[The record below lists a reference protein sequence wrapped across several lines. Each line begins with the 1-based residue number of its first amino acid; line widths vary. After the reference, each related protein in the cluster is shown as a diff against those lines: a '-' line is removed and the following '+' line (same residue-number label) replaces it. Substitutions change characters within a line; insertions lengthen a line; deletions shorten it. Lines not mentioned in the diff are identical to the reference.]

1 MHRARGQDPP
11 RADQRSSSGGRMTSQ
26 LLAQLAIFVISAFLG
41 FELISRVP
49 NLLHTPLMSATNA
62 IHGIVLVGAIIALA
76 SASDGFT
83 ATVGLIAVVFGAMNV
98 VGGFWVTTRM
108 LGMFGPP
115 KKRVKKR
122 EEWPLQV
129 APFLAYLAAA
139 ALFIYGIRRLRT
151 PETAR
156 SGNTLA
162 AVGMVIAL
170 VATIFVAD
178 IDRVLGALE
187 IGAGVLVGSMIGAV
201 AAQRVQMTAMP
212 QMVAAFNGVGGAAA
226 ALVAVSEFY
235 RVEALGVVQETLVSA
250 ITVLLSVIIG
260 TISFSGSIIA
270 FVKLQE
276 LALGGSVTFPLQQVV
291 NALIALSILLLSANI
306 VADGAILPF
315 LSPLASLYVIL
326 GAALLLGVLFVIP
339 IGGAGMS
346 IVISLLNAFT
356 GLAAAAS
363 GFVLSNYALIISGT
377 LVGASG
383 TILTRLMSGALGRPL
398 GKIIFAGIAASGT
411 SSGGQQQDRE
421 VNDASASEVGEYL
434 ADDAEKVIVVPG
446 YGLAVAQAQQAMRD
460 LVETLE
466 SEGKE
471 VLFGIHPVAGR
482 MPGHMNVLLTEV
494 GIPYEKLYDLE
505 DINPEFEE
513 TDAAII
519 VGANDVVN
527 PAANDPEQDSPISGM
542 PILNVEAAD
551 RVIFIKRSL
560 SPGFAGVDNPLFYD
574 TEKTMML
581 FSDAKQGLQD
591 LNEAVKNG

>member
-1 MHRARGQDPP
+1 
-11 RADQRSSSGGRMTSQ
+11 
-26 LLAQLAIFVISAFLG
+26 
-41 FELISRVP
+41 
-49 NLLHTPLMSATNA
+49 
-62 IHGIVLVGAIIALA
+62 
-76 SASDGFT
+76 
-83 ATVGLIAVVFGAMNV
+83 
-98 VGGFWVTTRM
+98 
-108 LGMFGPP
+108 
-115 KKRVKKR
+115 
-122 EEWPLQV
+122 LQV

-178 IDRVLGALE
+178 IDRVLSAAE
-187 IGAGVLVGSMIGAV
+187 IGVGVLVGAVIGAV

-212 QMVAAFNGVGGAAA
+212 QMVAAFNGVGGGAA

-235 RVEALGVVQETLVSA
+235 RVEALGQGQETLVSG

-260 TISFSGSIIA
+260 TVSFAGSTIA
-270 FVKLQE
+270 FIKLQE
-276 LALGGSVTFPLQQVV
+276 VALTGSVTFPLQQVV
-291 NALIALSILLLSANI
+291 NAAIFLGILLLSANI
-306 VADGAILPF
+306 LAGGLV
-315 LSPLASLYVIL
+315 LSPLVSLYLIL
-326 GAALLLGVLFVIP
+326 GASLLLGVLFVIP
-339 IGGAGMS
+339 IGGADMP

-398 GKIIFAGIAASGT
+398 GKIIFAGIAASG
-411 SSGGQQQDRE
+411 GGGSEQQEDRE
-421 VNDASASEVGEYL
+421 VNDASAGEVGEYL
-434 ADDAEKVIVVPG
+434 ADEAEKVVIVPG

-505 DINPEFEE
+505 DINPEFED

-527 PAANDPEQDSPISGM
+527 PSANDPEVESPISGM
-542 PILNVEAAD
+542 PVLTVENAEH
-551 RVIFIKRSL
+551 VIFIKRSL

-581 FSDAKQGLQD
+581 FSDAKQGLQE
-591 LNEAVKNG
+591 LNEAVKNS

>member
-1 MHRARGQDPP
+1 VQ
-11 RADQRSSSGGRMTSQ
+11 
-26 LLAQLAIFVISAFLG
+26 
-41 FELISRVP
+41 
-49 NLLHTPLMSATNA
+49 
-62 IHGIVLVGAIIALA
+62 
-76 SASDGFT
+76 
-83 ATVGLIAVVFGAMNV
+83 
-98 VGGFWVTTRM
+98 FWT
-108 LGMFGPP
+108 
-115 KKRVKKR
+115 
-122 EEWPLQV
+122 
-129 APFLAYLAAA
+129 FLAYLVAA
-139 ALFIYGIRRLRT
+139 ALFITGIRRLRR

-156 SGNTLA
+156 SGNTIA
-162 AVGMVIAL
+162 AVGMMIAL

-178 IDRVLGALE
+178 IHKTLGAVE
-187 IGAGVLVGSMIGAV
+187 IGAGVLVGSVIGAV

-235 RVEALGVVQETLVSA
+235 RVEALEGGHETLVSA
-250 ITVLLSVIIG
+250 ITVLLSVVIG

-276 LALGGSVTFPLQQVV
+276 LALSGSVTFPLQQVV
-291 NALIALSILLLSANI
+291 NALIALSILVLAANI
-306 VADGAILPF
+306 VTDGAILPF
-315 LSPLASLYVIL
+315 LSPLVSLYVIL
-326 GAALLLGVLFVIP
+326 GAALLLGVLFVMP
-339 IGGAGMS
+339 IGGADMP

-363 GFVLSNYALIISGT
+363 GFVLDNYALIISGT

-383 TILTRLMSGALGRPL
+383 TILTQNMSSALGRPL

-411 SSGGQQQDRE
+411 SKGGDQEERD
-421 VNDASASEVGEYL
+421 VHDASPEEVGEFL
-434 ADDAEKVIVVPG
+434 SNEAEKVVIVPG
-446 YGLAVAQAQQAMRD
+446 YGLAVAQAQGAIRE
-460 LVETLE
+460 LTEALE

-482 MPGHMNVLLTEV
+482 MPGHMNVLLTEA

-505 DINPEFEE
+505 DINPEFEDA
-513 TDAAII
+513 DAAII

-551 RVIFIKRSL
+551 RIVFIKRSL

-591 LNEAVKNG
+591 VISAIKS

>member
-1 MHRARGQDPP
+1 
-11 RADQRSSSGGRMTSQ
+11 
-26 LLAQLAIFVISAFLG
+26 
-41 FELISRVP
+41 
-49 NLLHTPLMSATNA
+49 
-62 IHGIVLVGAIIALA
+62 
-76 SASDGFT
+76 
-83 ATVGLIAVVFGAMNV
+83 
-98 VGGFWVTTRM
+98 
-108 LGMFGPP
+108 
-115 KKRVKKR
+115 
-122 EEWPLQV
+122 LQV

-162 AVGMVIAL
+162 AIGMVIAL
-170 VATIFVAD
+170 IATIFVAD
-178 IDRVLGALE
+178 LDGVLSVGQ
-187 IGAGVLVGSMIGAV
+187 ISIGVLVGAVVGAV
-201 AAQRVQMTAMP
+201 AAQRVHMTAMP
-212 QMVAAFNGVGGAAA
+212 QMVAAFNGVGGGAA
-226 ALVAVSEFY
+226 ALIAVSEFY
-235 RVEALGVVQETLVSA
+235 QVEALGQGQETIVASIA
-250 ITVLLSVIIG
+250 VLLSVVIG
-260 TISFSGSIIA
+260 TVSFAGSIIA
-270 FVKLQE
+270 FTKLQE
-276 LALGGSVTFPLQQVV
+276 LALTGSVTFPLQQVV
-291 NALIALSILLLSANI
+291 NAAIFLVILLLSVNI
-306 VADGAILPF
+306 LAGGIV
-315 LSPLASLYVIL
+315 LSPLVSLYLIL

-339 IGGAGMS
+339 IGGADMP

-411 SSGGQQQDRE
+411 SSGGQQEERE

-434 ADDAEKVIVVPG
+434 ADEAEKVVIVPG

-505 DINPEFEE
+505 DINPEFDDA
-513 TDAAII
+513 DAAII

-527 PAANDPEQDSPISGM
+527 PSANDPEVESPISGM
-542 PILNVEAAD
+542 PVLTVENAEH
-551 RVIFIKRSL
+551 VIFIKRSL

>member
-1 MHRARGQDPP
+1 
-11 RADQRSSSGGRMTSQ
+11 
-26 LLAQLAIFVISAFLG
+26 
-41 FELISRVP
+41 
-49 NLLHTPLMSATNA
+49 
-62 IHGIVLVGAIIALA
+62 
-76 SASDGFT
+76 
-83 ATVGLIAVVFGAMNV
+83 
-98 VGGFWVTTRM
+98 
-108 LGMFGPP
+108 
-115 KKRVKKR
+115 
-122 EEWPLQV
+122 LQV
-129 APFLAYLAAA
+129 APFIAYLAAA
-139 ALFIYGIRRLRT
+139 ALFIYGIRRLRK

-162 AVGMVIAL
+162 AVGMAIAL
-170 VATIFVAD
+170 IATIFVAD
-178 IDRVLGALE
+178 IDNVLSVGQ
-187 IGAGVLVGSMIGAV
+187 ISVGVLIGSVLGAV

-212 QMVAAFNGVGGAAA
+212 QMVAAFNGVGGGAA

-235 RVEALGVVQETLVSA
+235 RVEALGQGQETLVSA
-250 ITVLLSVIIG
+250 IAVLLSVIIG
-260 TISFSGSIIA
+260 TVSFAGSAIA
-270 FVKLQE
+270 FIKLQE
-276 LALGGSVTFPLQQVV
+276 LALTGSVTFPLQQVV
-291 NALIALSILLLSANI
+291 NAAIFLGILLLSANI
-306 VADGAILPF
+306 LAGGLVF
-315 LSPLASLYVIL
+315 SPLVSLYLIL
-326 GAALLLGVLFVIP
+326 GASLLLGVLFVIP
-339 IGGAGMS
+339 IGGADMP

-398 GKIIFAGIAASGT
+398 GKIIFAGIAASG
-411 SSGGQQQDRE
+411 GGESEQQEDRE
-421 VNDASASEVGEYL
+421 VNDKSAGEVGEYL
-434 ADDAEKVIVVPG
+434 ADDAEKVVIVPG

-505 DINPEFEE
+505 DINPEFDDA
-513 TDAAII
+513 DAAII

-527 PAANDPEQDSPISGM
+527 PSANDPEVESPISGM
-542 PILNVEAAD
+542 PVLTVENAEH
-551 RVIFIKRSL
+551 VIFIKRSL

-591 LNEAVKNG
+591 LNEAVKNS

>member
-1 MHRARGQDPP
+1 
-11 RADQRSSSGGRMTSQ
+11 
-26 LLAQLAIFVISAFLG
+26 
-41 FELISRVP
+41 
-49 NLLHTPLMSATNA
+49 
-62 IHGIVLVGAIIALA
+62 
-76 SASDGFT
+76 
-83 ATVGLIAVVFGAMNV
+83 
-98 VGGFWVTTRM
+98 
-108 LGMFGPP
+108 
-115 KKRVKKR
+115 
-122 EEWPLQV
+122 LQV

-162 AVGMVIAL
+162 AIGMVIAL
-170 VATIFVAD
+170 IATIFVAD
-178 IDRVLGALE
+178 IDRVLSAAE
-187 IGAGVLVGSMIGAV
+187 IGAGVLVGSVLGAV
-201 AAQRVQMTAMP
+201 AAQRVHMTAMP
-212 QMVAAFNGVGGAAA
+212 QMVAAFNGVGGGAA

-235 RVEALGVVQETLVSA
+235 RVEALGQGHETLVSA
-250 ITVLLSVIIG
+250 VAVLLSVIIG
-260 TISFSGSIIA
+260 TVSFAGSIIA
-270 FVKLQE
+270 FIKLQE
-276 LALGGSVTFPLQQVV
+276 LALTGSVTFPLQQVV
-291 NALIALSILLLSANI
+291 NAAIFLSILLLSANI
-306 VADGAILPF
+306 LAGGIV
-315 LSPLASLYVIL
+315 LSPLVSLYLIL
-326 GAALLLGVLFVIP
+326 GASLLLGVLFVIP
-339 IGGAGMS
+339 IGGADMP

-398 GKIIFAGIAASGT
+398 GKIIFAGIAASGD
-411 SSGGQQQDRE
+411 SGSEQQEDRE
-421 VNDASASEVGEYL
+421 VNDRSAGEVGEYL
-434 ADDAEKVIVVPG
+434 ADEAEKVVIVPG
-446 YGLAVAQAQQAMRD
+446 YGLAVAQAQQALRD

-505 DINPEFEE
+505 DINPEFEDA
-513 TDAAII
+513 DAAII

-527 PAANDPEQDSPISGM
+527 PSANDPEVESPISGM
-542 PILNVEAAD
+542 PVLTVENAEH
-551 RVIFIKRSL
+551 VIFIKRSL

-591 LNEAVKNG
+591 LNEAVKNS

>member
-1 MHRARGQDPP
+1 VQ
-11 RADQRSSSGGRMTSQ
+11 
-26 LLAQLAIFVISAFLG
+26 
-41 FELISRVP
+41 
-49 NLLHTPLMSATNA
+49 
-62 IHGIVLVGAIIALA
+62 
-76 SASDGFT
+76 
-83 ATVGLIAVVFGAMNV
+83 
-98 VGGFWVTTRM
+98 FWT
-108 LGMFGPP
+108 
-115 KKRVKKR
+115 
-122 EEWPLQV
+122 
-129 APFLAYLAAA
+129 FLAYLVAA
-139 ALFIYGIRRLRT
+139 ALFITGIRRLRR

-156 SGNTLA
+156 SGNTIA
-162 AVGMVIAL
+162 AVGMMIAL

-178 IDRVLGALE
+178 IHKTLGAVE
-187 IGAGVLVGSMIGAV
+187 IGAGVLVGSVIGAV

-235 RVEALGVVQETLVSA
+235 RVEALGGGHETLVSA
-250 ITVLLSVIIG
+250 ITVLLSVVIG

-276 LALGGSVTFPLQQVV
+276 LALSGSVTFPLQQVV
-291 NALIALSILLLSANI
+291 NALIALSILVLAANI
-306 VADGAILPF
+306 VTDGAILPF
-315 LSPLASLYVIL
+315 LSPLVSLYVIL
-326 GAALLLGVLFVIP
+326 GAALLLGVLFVMP
-339 IGGAGMS
+339 IGGADMP

-363 GFVLSNYALIISGT
+363 GFVLDNYALIISGT

-383 TILTRLMSGALGRPL
+383 TILTQNMSSALGRPL

-411 SSGGQQQDRE
+411 SKGGDQEERD
-421 VNDASASEVGEYL
+421 VHDASPEEVGEFL
-434 ADDAEKVIVVPG
+434 SNEAEKVVIVPG
-446 YGLAVAQAQQAMRD
+446 YGLAVAQAQGAIRE
-460 LVETLE
+460 LTEALE

-482 MPGHMNVLLTEV
+482 MPGHMNVLLTEA

-505 DINPEFEE
+505 DINPEFEDA
-513 TDAAII
+513 DAAII

-551 RVIFIKRSL
+551 RIVFIKRSL

-591 LNEAVKNG
+591 VISAIKS

>member
-1 MHRARGQDPP
+1 
-11 RADQRSSSGGRMTSQ
+11 
-26 LLAQLAIFVISAFLG
+26 
-41 FELISRVP
+41 
-49 NLLHTPLMSATNA
+49 
-62 IHGIVLVGAIIALA
+62 
-76 SASDGFT
+76 
-83 ATVGLIAVVFGAMNV
+83 
-98 VGGFWVTTRM
+98 
-108 LGMFGPP
+108 
-115 KKRVKKR
+115 
-122 EEWPLQV
+122 LQV
-129 APFLAYLAAA
+129 ATFVAYLAAA

-162 AVGMVIAL
+162 AAGMVIAL
-170 VATIFVAD
+170 IATVFVAD
-178 IDRVLGALE
+178 IDNVLSVGQ
-187 IGAGVLVGSMIGAV
+187 ISIGVLVGAVVGAV

-212 QMVAAFNGVGGAAA
+212 QMVAAFNGVGGGAA
-226 ALVAVSEFY
+226 ALIAVSEFY
-235 RVEALGVVQETLVSA
+235 RVEALGQGQETIVASIA
-250 ITVLLSVIIG
+250 VLLSVVIG
-260 TISFSGSIIA
+260 TVSFAGSIIA
-270 FVKLQE
+270 FTKLQE
-276 LALGGSVTFPLQQVV
+276 LALTGSVTFPLQQVV
-291 NALIALSILLLSANI
+291 NAAIFLVILLLSANI
-306 VADGAILPF
+306 LAGGIVI
-315 LSPLASLYVIL
+315 SPLVSLYLIL

-339 IGGAGMS
+339 IGGADMP

-411 SSGGQQQDRE
+411 SQGGQQEDRE
-421 VNDASASEVGEYL
+421 VNDTSASEVGEYL
-434 ADDAEKVIVVPG
+434 ADDAEKVIIVPG

-494 GIPYEKLYDLE
+494 GIPYAKLYDLE
-505 DINPEFEE
+505 DINPEFDDA
-513 TDAAII
+513 DAAII

-527 PAANDPEQDSPISGM
+527 PSAGDPEVESPISGM
-542 PILNVEAAD
+542 PVLTVENAEH
-551 RVIFIKRSL
+551 VIFIKRSL

>member
-1 MHRARGQDPP
+1 V
-11 RADQRSSSGGRMTSQ
+11 Q
-26 LLAQLAIFVISAFLG
+26 LW
-41 FELISRVP
+41 
-49 NLLHTPLMSATNA
+49 T
-62 IHGIVLVGAIIALA
+62 
-76 SASDGFT
+76 
-83 ATVGLIAVVFGAMNV
+83 
-98 VGGFWVTTRM
+98 
-108 LGMFGPP
+108 
-115 KKRVKKR
+115 
-122 EEWPLQV
+122 
-129 APFLAYLAAA
+129 FLAYLVAA
-139 ALFIYGIRRLRT
+139 ALFITGIRRLRR

-156 SGNTLA
+156 SGNTIA
-162 AVGMVIAL
+162 AVGMVLAL

-178 IDRVLGALE
+178 IDEALGTVE
-187 IGAGVLVGSMIGAV
+187 IAAGVLVGSVIGAV

-235 RVEALGVVQETLVSA
+235 RVEALGVGQETLVSA
-250 ITVLLSVIIG
+250 ITVLLSVVIG
-260 TISFSGSIIA
+260 TISFSGSVIA

-291 NALIALSILLLSANI
+291 NALIALSILLLAANI
-306 VADGAILPF
+306 VTGGAVAEAVGLP
-315 LSPLASLYVIL
+315 LSPLASLYIIL
-326 GAALLLGVLFVIP
+326 GLALLLGVLFVIP
-339 IGGAGMS
+339 IGGADMP

-356 GLAAAAS
+356 GLAAASS
-363 GFVLSNYALIISGT
+363 GFVLDNYALIISGT

-383 TILTRLMSGALGRPL
+383 TILTQNMSSALGRPL
-398 GKIIFAGIAASGT
+398 SKIIFAGIAASGT
-411 SSGGQQQDRE
+411 SKREEAGDRD
-421 VNDASASEVGEYL
+421 VHDANPEEVGEFL
-434 ADDAEKVIVVPG
+434 ADEADKIVIVPG
-446 YGLAVAQAQQAMRD
+446 YGLAVAQAQGAMRE
-460 LVETLE
+460 LTEALE
-466 SEGKE
+466 GEGKD

-482 MPGHMNVLLTEV
+482 MPGHMNVLLTEA

-505 DINPEFEE
+505 DINPELEDA
-513 TDAAII
+513 DAAII

-591 LNEAVKNG
+591 VTSALKSF

>member
-1 MHRARGQDPP
+1 
-11 RADQRSSSGGRMTSQ
+11 
-26 LLAQLAIFVISAFLG
+26 
-41 FELISRVP
+41 
-49 NLLHTPLMSATNA
+49 
-62 IHGIVLVGAIIALA
+62 
-76 SASDGFT
+76 
-83 ATVGLIAVVFGAMNV
+83 
-98 VGGFWVTTRM
+98 
-108 LGMFGPP
+108 
-115 KKRVKKR
+115 
-122 EEWPLQV
+122 LQV

-170 VATIFVAD
+170 IATIFVAD
-178 IDRVLGALE
+178 IDKVLSAGQIL
-187 IGAGVLVGSMIGAV
+187 GGVLVGAVVGAV

-212 QMVAAFNGVGGAAA
+212 QMVAAFNGVGGGAA
-226 ALVAVSEFY
+226 ALIAVSEFY
-235 RVEALGVVQETLVSA
+235 RVEALGQGQETLVSSVA
-250 ITVLLSVIIG
+250 VLLSVIIG
-260 TISFSGSIIA
+260 TVSFAGSIIA
-270 FVKLQE
+270 FTKLQE
-276 LALGGSVTFPLQQVV
+276 LALTGSVTFPLQQVV
-291 NALIALSILLLSANI
+291 NAAIFLGILLLSANI
-306 VADGAILPF
+306 LVGGLV
-315 LSPLASLYVIL
+315 LSPLVSLYLIL
-326 GAALLLGVLFVIP
+326 GASLLLGVLFVIP
-339 IGGAGMS
+339 IGGADMP

-398 GKIIFAGIAASGT
+398 GKIIFAGIAAAG
-411 SSGGQQQDRE
+411 SSSSEQQEDRE
-421 VNDASASEVGEYL
+421 VNDASTSEVGEYL
-434 ADDAEKVIVVPG
+434 ADEAEKVVIVPG
-446 YGLAVAQAQQAMRD
+446 YGLAVAQAQQALRD

-505 DINPEFEE
+505 DINPEFEDA
-513 TDAAII
+513 DAAII

-527 PAANDPEQDSPISGM
+527 PSANDPEVESPISGM
-542 PILNVEAAD
+542 PVLTVENAEH
-551 RVIFIKRSL
+551 VIFIKRSL

-591 LNEAVKNG
+591 LNEAVKNS

>member
-1 MHRARGQDPP
+1 
-11 RADQRSSSGGRMTSQ
+11 
-26 LLAQLAIFVISAFLG
+26 
-41 FELISRVP
+41 
-49 NLLHTPLMSATNA
+49 
-62 IHGIVLVGAIIALA
+62 
-76 SASDGFT
+76 
-83 ATVGLIAVVFGAMNV
+83 
-98 VGGFWVTTRM
+98 
-108 LGMFGPP
+108 
-115 KKRVKKR
+115 
-122 EEWPLQV
+122 LQV
-129 APFLAYLAAA
+129 APFIAYLAAA
-139 ALFIYGIRRLRT
+139 ALFIYGIRRLRK

-162 AVGMVIAL
+162 AIGMVIAL
-170 VATIFVAD
+170 IATVFVAD
-178 IDRVLGALE
+178 IDNVLSVGQ
-187 IGAGVLVGSMIGAV
+187 ISVGVLIGSVLGAV

-212 QMVAAFNGVGGAAA
+212 QMVAAFNGVGGGAA

-235 RVEALGVVQETLVSA
+235 RVEALGQGHETLVSA
-250 ITVLLSVIIG
+250 IAVLLSVIIG
-260 TISFSGSIIA
+260 TVSFAGSTIA
-270 FVKLQE
+270 FIKLQE
-276 LALGGSVTFPLQQVV
+276 LALTGSVTFPLQQVV
-291 NALIALSILLLSANI
+291 NAAIFLCILLLSANI
-306 VADGAILPF
+306 LAGGLV
-315 LSPLASLYVIL
+315 LSPLVSLYLVL
-326 GAALLLGVLFVIP
+326 GASLLLGVLFVIP
-339 IGGAGMS
+339 IGGADMP

-398 GKIIFAGIAASGT
+398 GKIIFAGIAAAGT
-411 SSGGQQQDRE
+411 SSGGQQEDRE

-434 ADDAEKVIVVPG
+434 ADEAEKVVIVPG

-505 DINPEFEE
+505 DINPEFDDA
-513 TDAAII
+513 DAAII

-527 PAANDPEQDSPISGM
+527 PSANDPEVESPISGM
-542 PILNVEAAD
+542 PVLTVENAEH
-551 RVIFIKRSL
+551 VIFIKRSL

-574 TEKTMML
+574 TDKTMML

-591 LNEAVKNG
+591 LNEAVKNS

>member
-1 MHRARGQDPP
+1 M
-11 RADQRSSSGGRMTSQ
+11 
-26 LLAQLAIFVISAFLG
+26 
-41 FELISRVP
+41 
-49 NLLHTPLMSATNA
+49 
-62 IHGIVLVGAIIALA
+62 
-76 SASDGFT
+76 
-83 ATVGLIAVVFGAMNV
+83 
-98 VGGFWVTTRM
+98 
-108 LGMFGPP
+108 
-115 KKRVKKR
+115 
-122 EEWPLQV
+122 QV

-162 AVGMVIAL
+162 AIGMVIAL
-170 VATIFVAD
+170 IATVFVAD
-178 IDRVLGALE
+178 IDQVLSAGE
-187 IGAGVLVGSMIGAV
+187 IVGGVLVGSVVGAV

-212 QMVAAFNGVGGAAA
+212 QMVAAFNGVGGGAA
-226 ALVAVSEFY
+226 ALIAVSEFY
-235 RVEALGVVQETLVSA
+235 RVEALGQGQETLVSSIA
-250 ITVLLSVIIG
+250 VLFSVVIG
-260 TISFSGSIIA
+260 TVSFAGSIIA
-270 FVKLQE
+270 FTKLQE
-276 LALGGSVTFPLQQVV
+276 LALTGSVTFPLQQVV
-291 NALIALSILLLSANI
+291 NAAIFLGILLLSANI
-306 VADGAILPF
+306 LAGGLV
-315 LSPLASLYVIL
+315 LSPLVSLYLIL

-339 IGGAGMS
+339 IGGADMP

-411 SSGGQQQDRE
+411 SSGGQQEDRE

-434 ADDAEKVIVVPG
+434 ADDAEKVIIVPG

-505 DINPEFEE
+505 DINPEFDDA
-513 TDAAII
+513 DAAII

-527 PAANDPEQDSPISGM
+527 PSANDPEVESPISGM
-542 PILNVEAAD
+542 PVLTVENAEH
-551 RVIFIKRSL
+551 VIFIKRSL

-591 LNEAVKNG
+591 VNEAVKNG

>member
-1 MHRARGQDPP
+1 
-11 RADQRSSSGGRMTSQ
+11 
-26 LLAQLAIFVISAFLG
+26 
-41 FELISRVP
+41 
-49 NLLHTPLMSATNA
+49 
-62 IHGIVLVGAIIALA
+62 
-76 SASDGFT
+76 
-83 ATVGLIAVVFGAMNV
+83 
-98 VGGFWVTTRM
+98 
-108 LGMFGPP
+108 
-115 KKRVKKR
+115 
-122 EEWPLQV
+122 LQV

-162 AVGMVIAL
+162 AIGMVIAL

-178 IDRVLGALE
+178 IDKVLSAGE
-187 IGAGVLVGSMIGAV
+187 IGVGVLVGAVIGAV

-212 QMVAAFNGVGGAAA
+212 QMVAAFNGVGGGAA

-235 RVEALGVVQETLVSA
+235 RVEALGQGQETLVSTVA
-250 ITVLLSVIIG
+250 VLLSVIIG
-260 TISFSGSIIA
+260 TVSFAGSIIA
-270 FVKLQE
+270 FIKLQE
-276 LALGGSVTFPLQQVV
+276 LALTGSVTFPLQQVV
-291 NALIALSILLLSANI
+291 NGAIFLGILLLSANI
-306 VADGAILPF
+306 LAGGFV
-315 LSPLASLYVIL
+315 LSPLVSLYLIL
-326 GAALLLGVLFVIP
+326 GASLLLGVLFVIP
-339 IGGAGMS
+339 IGGADMP

-398 GKIIFAGIAASGT
+398 GKIIFAGIAASG
-411 SSGGQQQDRE
+411 GGGSEQQEDRE
-421 VNDASASEVGEYL
+421 VNDVSAGEVGEYL
-434 ADDAEKVIVVPG
+434 ADEAEKVVIVPG

-505 DINPEFEE
+505 DINPEFEDA
-513 TDAAII
+513 DAAII

-527 PAANDPEQDSPISGM
+527 PSANDPEVESPISGM
-542 PILNVEAAD
+542 PVLTVQNAEH
-551 RVIFIKRSL
+551 VIFIKRSL

>member
-1 MHRARGQDPP
+1 M
-11 RADQRSSSGGRMTSQ
+11 
-26 LLAQLAIFVISAFLG
+26 
-41 FELISRVP
+41 
-49 NLLHTPLMSATNA
+49 
-62 IHGIVLVGAIIALA
+62 
-76 SASDGFT
+76 
-83 ATVGLIAVVFGAMNV
+83 
-98 VGGFWVTTRM
+98 
-108 LGMFGPP
+108 
-115 KKRVKKR
+115 
-122 EEWPLQV
+122 QV

-162 AVGMVIAL
+162 AAGMVIAL
-170 VATIFVAD
+170 IATIFVAD
-178 IDRVLGALE
+178 IDNVLSVGQ
-187 IGAGVLVGSMIGAV
+187 ISVGVLVGSVLGAV

-212 QMVAAFNGVGGAAA
+212 QMVAAFNGVGGGAA
-226 ALVAVSEFY
+226 ALIAVSEFY
-235 RVEALGVVQETLVSA
+235 RVEALGQGQETLVASIA
-250 ITVLLSVIIG
+250 VLLSVIIG
-260 TISFSGSIIA
+260 TVSFAGSIIA
-270 FVKLQE
+270 FIKLQE
-276 LALGGSVTFPLQQVV
+276 LALTGSVTFPLQQVV
-291 NALIALSILLLSANI
+291 NAAIFLGILLLSANI
-306 VADGAILPF
+306 LAGGLL
-315 LSPLASLYVIL
+315 LSPLVSLYLIL
-326 GAALLLGVLFVIP
+326 GASLLLGVLFVIP
-339 IGGAGMS
+339 IGGADMP

-398 GKIIFAGIAASGT
+398 GKIIFAGIAASG
-411 SSGGQQQDRE
+411 GGGSEQQEDRE
-421 VNDASASEVGEYL
+421 VNDKSAGEVGEYL
-434 ADDAEKVIVVPG
+434 ADEAEKVVIVPG
-446 YGLAVAQAQQAMRD
+446 YGLAVAQAQQALRD

-505 DINPEFEE
+505 DINPEFED

-527 PAANDPEQDSPISGM
+527 PSANDPEVESPISGM
-542 PILNVEAAD
+542 PVLTVENAEH
-551 RVIFIKRSL
+551 VIFIKRSL

-574 TEKTMML
+574 TDKTMML

>member
-1 MHRARGQDPP
+1 
-11 RADQRSSSGGRMTSQ
+11 
-26 LLAQLAIFVISAFLG
+26 V
-41 FELISRVP
+41 
-49 NLLHTPLMSATNA
+49 
-62 IHGIVLVGAIIALA
+62 
-76 SASDGFT
+76 
-83 ATVGLIAVVFGAMNV
+83 
-98 VGGFWVTTRM
+98 
-108 LGMFGPP
+108 
-115 KKRVKKR
+115 
-122 EEWPLQV
+122 QV
-129 APFLAYLAAA
+129 WTFLAYLVAA
-139 ALFIYGIRRLRT
+139 ALFITGIRRLRR

-156 SGNTLA
+156 SGNTIA

-170 VATIFVAD
+170 VATIFVAN
-178 IDRVLGALE
+178 IDQALSTVE
-187 IGAGVLVGSMIGAV
+187 IGVGVLVGSVIGAV

-226 ALVAVSEFY
+226 ALIAVSEFY
-235 RVEALGVVQETLVSA
+235 RVEALGSGQEPLVSA
-250 ITVLLSVIIG
+250 IAVLLSVVIG

-291 NALIALSILLLSANI
+291 NALIALSILVLAANI
-306 VADGAILPF
+306 VTDGAVLPF
-315 LSPLASLYVIL
+315 LSPLISLYVII

-339 IGGAGMS
+339 IGGADMP

-356 GLAAAAS
+356 GIAAAAS
-363 GFVLSNYALIISGT
+363 GFVLDNYALIISGT

-383 TILTRLMSGALGRPL
+383 TILTQNMSSALGRPL

-411 SSGGQQQDRE
+411 SKGGDQEDKE
-421 VNDASASEVGEYL
+421 VNDASPEEVGEFL
-434 ADDAEKVIVVPG
+434 SDEAEKVVIVPG
-446 YGLAVAQAQQAMRD
+446 YGLAVAQAQGAIRELTD
-460 LVETLE
+460 ALE

-482 MPGHMNVLLTEV
+482 MPGHMNVLLTEA

-505 DINPEFEE
+505 DINPEFEDA
-513 TDAAII
+513 DAAII

-560 SPGFAGVDNPLFYD
+560 SPGFAGVDNPLFYN

-591 LNEAVKNG
+591 VTSALKR

>member
-1 MHRARGQDPP
+1 
-11 RADQRSSSGGRMTSQ
+11 
-26 LLAQLAIFVISAFLG
+26 
-41 FELISRVP
+41 
-49 NLLHTPLMSATNA
+49 
-62 IHGIVLVGAIIALA
+62 
-76 SASDGFT
+76 
-83 ATVGLIAVVFGAMNV
+83 
-98 VGGFWVTTRM
+98 
-108 LGMFGPP
+108 
-115 KKRVKKR
+115 
-122 EEWPLQV
+122 LQV

-162 AVGMVIAL
+162 AIGMVIAL

-178 IDRVLGALE
+178 IDKVLSAGE
-187 IGAGVLVGSMIGAV
+187 IGVGVLVGAVIGAV

-212 QMVAAFNGVGGAAA
+212 QMVAAFNGVGGGAA

-235 RVEALGVVQETLVSA
+235 RVEALGQGQETLVSTVA
-250 ITVLLSVIIG
+250 VLLSVIIG
-260 TISFSGSIIA
+260 TVSFAGSIIA
-270 FVKLQE
+270 FIKLQE
-276 LALGGSVTFPLQQVV
+276 LALTGSVTFPLQQVV
-291 NALIALSILLLSANI
+291 NGAIFLGILLLSANI
-306 VADGAILPF
+306 LAGGLV
-315 LSPLASLYVIL
+315 LSPLVSLFLIL
-326 GAALLLGVLFVIP
+326 GASLLLGVLFVIP
-339 IGGAGMS
+339 IGGADMP

-398 GKIIFAGIAASGT
+398 GKIIFAGIAASG
-411 SSGGQQQDRE
+411 GGGSEQQEDRE
-421 VNDASASEVGEYL
+421 VNDVSAGEVGEYL
-434 ADDAEKVIVVPG
+434 ADEAEKVVIVPG

-505 DINPEFEE
+505 DINPEFEDA
-513 TDAAII
+513 DAAII

-527 PAANDPEQDSPISGM
+527 PSANDPEVESPISGM
-542 PILNVEAAD
+542 PVLTVENAEH
-551 RVIFIKRSL
+551 VIFIKRSL

>member
-1 MHRARGQDPP
+1 
-11 RADQRSSSGGRMTSQ
+11 
-26 LLAQLAIFVISAFLG
+26 
-41 FELISRVP
+41 
-49 NLLHTPLMSATNA
+49 
-62 IHGIVLVGAIIALA
+62 
-76 SASDGFT
+76 
-83 ATVGLIAVVFGAMNV
+83 
-98 VGGFWVTTRM
+98 
-108 LGMFGPP
+108 
-115 KKRVKKR
+115 
-122 EEWPLQV
+122 LQV

-162 AVGMVIAL
+162 AIGMIIAL
-170 VATIFVAD
+170 IATIFVAD
-178 IDRVLGALE
+178 IDKVLSAAE
-187 IGAGVLVGSMIGAV
+187 IGAGVLVGSVLGAV

-212 QMVAAFNGVGGAAA
+212 QMVAAFNGVGGGAA

-235 RVEALGVVQETLVSA
+235 RVEALGQGHETLVSA
-250 ITVLLSVIIG
+250 VAVLLSVIIG
-260 TISFSGSIIA
+260 TVSFAGSTIA
-270 FVKLQE
+270 FIKLQE
-276 LALGGSVTFPLQQVV
+276 LALTGSVTFPLQQVV
-291 NALIALSILLLSANI
+291 NAAIFFGILLLSANI
-306 VADGAILPF
+306 LAGGLV
-315 LSPLASLYVIL
+315 LSPLVSLYLIL
-326 GAALLLGVLFVIP
+326 GASLLLGVLFVIP
-339 IGGAGMS
+339 IGGADMP

-398 GKIIFAGIAASGT
+398 GKIIFAGIAASG
-411 SSGGQQQDRE
+411 GGGSEQQEDRE
-421 VNDASASEVGEYL
+421 VNDKSAGEVGEYL
-434 ADDAEKVIVVPG
+434 ADEAEKVVIVPG

-505 DINPEFEE
+505 DINPEFDDA
-513 TDAAII
+513 DAAII

-527 PAANDPEQDSPISGM
+527 PSANDPEVESPISGM
-542 PILNVEAAD
+542 PVLTVENAEH
-551 RVIFIKRSL
+551 VIFIKRSL

-591 LNEAVKNG
+591 LNEAMKNG

>member
-1 MHRARGQDPP
+1 M
-11 RADQRSSSGGRMTSQ
+11 
-26 LLAQLAIFVISAFLG
+26 
-41 FELISRVP
+41 
-49 NLLHTPLMSATNA
+49 
-62 IHGIVLVGAIIALA
+62 
-76 SASDGFT
+76 
-83 ATVGLIAVVFGAMNV
+83 
-98 VGGFWVTTRM
+98 
-108 LGMFGPP
+108 
-115 KKRVKKR
+115 
-122 EEWPLQV
+122 QV
-129 APFLAYLAAA
+129 WTFLAYLVAA
-139 ALFIYGIRRLRT
+139 ALFITGIRRLRR

-156 SGNTLA
+156 SGNTIA

-170 VATIFVAD
+170 VATIFVAN
-178 IDRVLGALE
+178 IDEALSTVE
-187 IGAGVLVGSMIGAV
+187 IGVGVVVGSVIGAV

-226 ALVAVSEFY
+226 ALIAVSEFY
-235 RVEALGVVQETLVSA
+235 RVEALGSGQEPLVSA
-250 ITVLLSVIIG
+250 IAVLLSVVIG
-260 TISFSGSIIA
+260 TISFSGSVVA

-276 LALGGSVTFPLQQVV
+276 LALTGSVTFPLQQVV
-291 NALIALSILLLSANI
+291 NALIALSILVLAANI
-306 VADGAILPF
+306 VTDGAILPF
-315 LSPLASLYVIL
+315 LSPLVSIYVIL
-326 GAALLLGVLFVIP
+326 GAALLLGVLFVMP
-339 IGGAGMS
+339 IGGADMP

-363 GFVLSNYALIISGT
+363 GFVLDNYALIISGT

-383 TILTRLMSGALGRPL
+383 TILTQNMSSALGRPL

-411 SSGGQQQDRE
+411 SKGGDQEDRE
-421 VNDASASEVGEYL
+421 VNDANPEEVGEFL
-434 ADDAEKVIVVPG
+434 ADEAQKVVIVPG
-446 YGLAVAQAQQAMRD
+446 YGLAVAQAQGAIRE
-460 LVETLE
+460 LTEALE

-505 DINPEFEE
+505 DINPEFEDA
-513 TDAAII
+513 DAAII

-527 PAANDPEQDSPISGM
+527 PAAKDPEQDSPISGM
-542 PILNVEAAD
+542 PVLNVEAAD

-591 LNEAVKNG
+591 VTSALKG

>member
-1 MHRARGQDPP
+1 
-11 RADQRSSSGGRMTSQ
+11 
-26 LLAQLAIFVISAFLG
+26 
-41 FELISRVP
+41 
-49 NLLHTPLMSATNA
+49 
-62 IHGIVLVGAIIALA
+62 
-76 SASDGFT
+76 
-83 ATVGLIAVVFGAMNV
+83 
-98 VGGFWVTTRM
+98 
-108 LGMFGPP
+108 
-115 KKRVKKR
+115 
-122 EEWPLQV
+122 LQV
-129 APFLAYLAAA
+129 APFIAYLAAA

-162 AVGMVIAL
+162 AVGMAIAL
-170 VATIFVAD
+170 IATVFVAD
-178 IDRVLGALE
+178 IDNVLSVGQ
-187 IGAGVLVGSMIGAV
+187 ISVGVLIGSVLGAV

-212 QMVAAFNGVGGAAA
+212 QMVAAFNGVGGGAA

-235 RVEALGVVQETLVSA
+235 RVEALGQGHETLVAA
-250 ITVLLSVIIG
+250 IAVLLSVIIG
-260 TISFSGSIIA
+260 TVSFAGSTIA
-270 FVKLQE
+270 FIKLQE
-276 LALGGSVTFPLQQVV
+276 LALTGSVTFPLQQVV
-291 NALIALSILLLSANI
+291 NAAIFLGILLLSANI
-306 VADGAILPF
+306 LAGGLV
-315 LSPLASLYVIL
+315 LSPLVSLYLIL
-326 GAALLLGVLFVIP
+326 GASLLLGVLFVIP
-339 IGGAGMS
+339 IGGADMP

-398 GKIIFAGIAASGT
+398 GKIIFAGIAASG
-411 SSGGQQQDRE
+411 GGGSEQQEDRE
-421 VNDASASEVGEYL
+421 VNDKSAGEVGEYL
-434 ADDAEKVIVVPG
+434 ADDAEKVIIVPG

-505 DINPEFEE
+505 DINPEFDDA
-513 TDAAII
+513 DAAII

-527 PAANDPEQDSPISGM
+527 PSANDPEVESPISGM
-542 PILNVEAAD
+542 PVLTVENAEH
-551 RVIFIKRSL
+551 VIFIKRSL

-591 LNEAVKNG
+591 LNEAVKNS

>member
-1 MHRARGQDPP
+1 
-11 RADQRSSSGGRMTSQ
+11 
-26 LLAQLAIFVISAFLG
+26 
-41 FELISRVP
+41 
-49 NLLHTPLMSATNA
+49 
-62 IHGIVLVGAIIALA
+62 
-76 SASDGFT
+76 
-83 ATVGLIAVVFGAMNV
+83 
-98 VGGFWVTTRM
+98 
-108 LGMFGPP
+108 
-115 KKRVKKR
+115 
-122 EEWPLQV
+122 LQV
-129 APFLAYLAAA
+129 GPFIAYLAAA

-170 VATIFVAD
+170 IATVFVAD
-178 IDRVLGALE
+178 IDNVLSVGE
-187 IGAGVLVGSMIGAV
+187 ISAGVLVGAVIGAV

-212 QMVAAFNGVGGAAA
+212 QMVAAFNGVGGGAA
-226 ALVAVSEFY
+226 ALIAVSEFY
-235 RVEALGVVQETLVSA
+235 RVEALGQGQETLVSSIA
-250 ITVLLSVIIG
+250 VLLSVIIG
-260 TISFSGSIIA
+260 TVSFAGSIIA
-270 FVKLQE
+270 FTKLQE
-276 LALGGSVTFPLQQVV
+276 LALTGSVTFPLQQVV
-291 NALIALSILLLSANI
+291 NAAIFLVILLLSVNI
-306 VADGAILPF
+306 LAGGLV
-315 LSPLASLYVIL
+315 LSPLVSLYLIL

-339 IGGAGMS
+339 IGGADMP

-398 GKIIFAGIAASGT
+398 SKIIFAGIAASGT
-411 SSGGQQQDRE
+411 SSGGQQEDRE
-421 VNDASASEVGEYL
+421 VNDTSASEVGEYL
-434 ADDAEKVIVVPG
+434 ADEAEKIVIVPG
-446 YGLAVAQAQQAMRD
+446 YGLAVAQAQQALRD

-505 DINPEFEE
+505 DINPEFDDA
-513 TDAAII
+513 DAAII

-527 PAANDPEQDSPISGM
+527 PSANDPEVESPISGM
-542 PILNVEAAD
+542 PVLEVENAEH
-551 RVIFIKRSL
+551 VIFIKRSL

-591 LNEAVKNG
+591 LNEAVKNS

>member
-1 MHRARGQDPP
+1 
-11 RADQRSSSGGRMTSQ
+11 
-26 LLAQLAIFVISAFLG
+26 
-41 FELISRVP
+41 
-49 NLLHTPLMSATNA
+49 
-62 IHGIVLVGAIIALA
+62 
-76 SASDGFT
+76 
-83 ATVGLIAVVFGAMNV
+83 
-98 VGGFWVTTRM
+98 
-108 LGMFGPP
+108 
-115 KKRVKKR
+115 
-122 EEWPLQV
+122 LQV

-162 AVGMVIAL
+162 ALGMVIAL
-170 VATIFVAD
+170 IATIFVAD
-178 IDRVLGALE
+178 IDKVLSAAE
-187 IGAGVLVGSMIGAV
+187 IGAGVLVGSVLGAV
-201 AAQRVQMTAMP
+201 AAQRVHMTAMP
-212 QMVAAFNGVGGAAA
+212 QMVAAFNGVGGGAA

-235 RVEALGVVQETLVSA
+235 RVEALGQGQETLVSA
-250 ITVLLSVIIG
+250 VAVLFSVIIG
-260 TISFSGSIIA
+260 TVSFAGSIIA
-270 FVKLQE
+270 FIKLQE
-276 LALGGSVTFPLQQVV
+276 LALTGSVTFPLQQVV
-291 NALIALSILLLSANI
+291 NAAIFLSILLLSANI
-306 VADGAILPF
+306 LAGGIV
-315 LSPLASLYVIL
+315 LSPLVSLYLIL
-326 GAALLLGVLFVIP
+326 GASLLLGVLFVIP
-339 IGGAGMS
+339 IGGADMP

-398 GKIIFAGIAASGT
+398 GKIIFAGIAASGD
-411 SSGGQQQDRE
+411 SGSEQQEDRE
-421 VNDASASEVGEYL
+421 VNDRSAGEVGEYL
-434 ADDAEKVIVVPG
+434 ADEAEKVVIVPG
-446 YGLAVAQAQQAMRD
+446 YGLAVAQAQQALRD

-505 DINPEFEE
+505 DINPEFDDA
-513 TDAAII
+513 DAAII

-527 PAANDPEQDSPISGM
+527 PSANDPEVESPISGM
-542 PILNVEAAD
+542 PVLTVENAEH
-551 RVIFIKRSL
+551 VIFIKRSL

-574 TEKTMML
+574 TEKTIML

-591 LNEAVKNG
+591 LNEAVKNS

>member
-1 MHRARGQDPP
+1 M
-11 RADQRSSSGGRMTSQ
+11 
-26 LLAQLAIFVISAFLG
+26 
-41 FELISRVP
+41 
-49 NLLHTPLMSATNA
+49 
-62 IHGIVLVGAIIALA
+62 
-76 SASDGFT
+76 
-83 ATVGLIAVVFGAMNV
+83 
-98 VGGFWVTTRM
+98 
-108 LGMFGPP
+108 
-115 KKRVKKR
+115 
-122 EEWPLQV
+122 QV

-170 VATIFVAD
+170 IATIFVAD
-178 IDRVLGALE
+178 IDQVLSAGE
-187 IGAGVLVGSMIGAV
+187 IVGGVLVGSVVGAV
-201 AAQRVQMTAMP
+201 AAQRVHMTAMP
-212 QMVAAFNGVGGAAA
+212 QMVAAFNGVGGGAA

-235 RVEALGVVQETLVSA
+235 RVEALGQGQETLVSSIA
-250 ITVLLSVIIG
+250 VLFSVIIG
-260 TISFSGSIIA
+260 TVSFAGSIIA
-270 FVKLQE
+270 FTKLQE
-276 LALGGSVTFPLQQVV
+276 LALTGSVTFPLQQVV
-291 NALIALSILLLSANI
+291 NAAIFLGILLLSANI
-306 VADGAILPF
+306 LAGGFV
-315 LSPLASLYVIL
+315 LSPLVSLYLIL
-326 GAALLLGVLFVIP
+326 GASLLLGVLFVIP
-339 IGGAGMS
+339 IGGADMP

-398 GKIIFAGIAASGT
+398 GKIIFAGIAATGS
-411 SSGGQQQDRE
+411 SSGEQQEDRE

-434 ADDAEKVIVVPG
+434 ADEAEKVVIVPG

-505 DINPEFEE
+505 DINPEFDDA
-513 TDAAII
+513 DAAII

-527 PAANDPEQDSPISGM
+527 PSANDPEVESPISGM
-542 PILNVEAAD
+542 PVLTVENAEH
-551 RVIFIKRSL
+551 VIFIKRSL